1 MIFYDQKILIKPK
14 INLFHL
20 NQVGTPGDI
29 LKIRLINDF
38 TKSKYKGFF
47 DCFKKILRNEG
58 WIAFSKGLNVNITRA
73 ILVNAA
79 ELSAYD

>member
-1 MIFYDQKILIKPK
+1 M
-14 INLFHL
+14 
-20 NQVGTPGDI
+20 VGTPGDV

-38 TKSKYKGFF
+38 TKTKYTGFF
-47 DCFKKILRNEG
+47 DCATKILKYEG
-58 WIAFSKGLNVNITRA
+58 AGAFAKGLNVNITRA